1 MVPRATRPASR
12 PATTRDGAPYPRP
25 SGSEF
30 ARRRALLTRLLE
42 STATDALL
50 MYGHS
55 GAQHDIRYLTA
66 WPPGWDSYATFTPG
80 ERPRLYVPSPN
91 HVPTAETMSA
101 GLADVGS
108 VGRDA
113 AATIAAD
120 LRQRFRQGH
129 SRVGLVAPLPHPI
142 HVGLLAALPGVE
154 LVDVAPAFRELRL
167 RKSPEEVVWTR
178 RAARLCDLAMA
189 ALVDAARPGIRDDQ
203 LVAVVDGAYRS
214 AGGEHGICFLASV
227 PMRGGGRI
235 VPAQYPTRRRIRSG
249 DAIIIE
255 LSAGLAGFTGQV
267 LRTIAVGDPPAPFRQ
282 LHSVAEEAFASIAGL
297 VRPGAQAADLL
308 QAAQVIDEAG
318 MVVVDDVV
326 HGYGGGY
333 LPPVLRTPATQT
345 RPVPDMRLEPGMMLV
360 VQPNVVSAD
369 RRKGVQTG
377 ELLVV
382 TEGGHERLHTVP
394 AGLLAGGQ

>member
-1 MVPRATRPASR
+1 MDPRAARQASR
-12 PATTRDGAPYPRP
+12 LAGARDHRPYLRP
-25 SGSEF
+25 SESEF
-30 ARRRALLTRLLE
+30 ERRRALLAGLLQA
-42 STATDALL
+42 TTTDALL
-50 MYGHS
+50 FYGHA

-66 WPPGWDSYATFTPG
+66 WPPGWDSYATFAPR

-91 HVPTAETMSA
+91 HVPTAATMSA

-120 LRQRFRQGH
+120 LRRAFRQRHG
-129 SRVGLVAPLPHPI
+129 RVGLVAPLPYPVHA
-142 HVGLLAALPGVE
+142 GLLAALPDVE
-154 LVDVAPAFRELRL
+154 LVDVTQGFRELRL
-167 RKSPEEVVWTR
+167 RKSPEEVAWTR

-203 LVAVVDGAYRS
+203 LVAVVEGAYRS

-235 VPAQYPTRRRIRSG
+235 VPAQYPARRRIRSG
-249 DAIIIE
+249 DAIVVE

-267 LRTIAVGDPPAPFRQ
+267 LRTIAVGDPTAPFRR
-282 LHSVAEEAFASIAGL
+282 LHTVAEEAFASIAGL
-297 VRPGAQAADLL
+297 IRPGARAADLL
-308 QAAQVIDEAG
+308 QAARLIDEAG
-318 MVVVDDVV
+318 MTVIDDVV

-345 RPVPDMRLEPGMMLV
+345 RPVPDMTLEPGMMLV

-369 RRKGVQTG
+369 RRRGVQTG

-382 TEGGHERLHTVP
+382 SETGHDRVHKVPGGLLPGGH
-394 AGLLAGGQ
+394 